1 MKLYSKSLLPKSLKT
16 LPLLVGISLCLLCL
30 HGCEKSERPTDWDA
44 VTLVSPLHLTSQI
57 GATVRLEVQLPKGM
71 EATFVWSENKEPI
84 STTNIASLSL
94 DKVGLREFSLRVTD
108 SKGEHRDW
116 NMTVFAAKKHPYKV
130 IAYYPS
136 WRPSYVMRNWDK
148 VSHICCSFGEIGAD
162 GSVDAAAVRSNMR
175 QVIIDAHKNG
185 VYALLSLGGG
195 GGGAEFSQALLNEA
209 SRKKIADQALA
220 LMESLKLDGLDVDF
234 EHWDYAA
241 SAENTRRC
249 EALEALLK
257 DLRARM
263 PAGSLLSIASASGY
277 MRHNGY
283 RASMTP
289 YLDFISLMI
298 YNDSGN
304 WASSAVGPH
313 SGWNFYVESV
323 QRARSM
329 GIPDAK
335 IIPGIPFYG
344 MRFPSATNPVGATSI
359 TYSAIVDQ
367 YPGAEDK
374 NAVTEAFIYYDGKP
388 IVAQKSQYVVAQ
400 KLGGMMFWEL
410 TQDAGEASKSLL
422 EVIHKELTG
431 N

>member
-1 MKLYSKSLLPKSLKT
+1 MKLLRSAAFI
-16 LPLLVGISLCLLCL
+16 ISLCLI
-30 HGCEKSERPTDWDA
+30 GCQKEKQALSWDA
-44 VTLVSPLHLTSQI
+44 VELLSPQHISSQVD
-57 GATVRLEVQLPKGM
+57 ATVCLEVKLPEGM
-71 EATFVWSENKEPI
+71 SCVWSENQETL
-84 STTNIASLSL
+84 STEKTASLRL
-94 DKVGLREFSLRVTD
+94 DAIGLREITLKVTD
-108 SKGEHRDW
+108 DKGESRSW
-116 NMTVFAAKKHPYKV
+116 KTTVFAAKKHPCKV

-136 WRPSYVMRNWDK
+136 WQPSYVMQDWDK
-148 VSHICCSFGEIGAD
+148 VSHICCSFGEIRAD
-162 GSVDAAAVRSNMR
+162 GSVDAAAVQSNMR
-175 QVIIDAHKNG
+175 SVIQAAHNNG

-195 GGGAEFSQALLNEA
+195 DGGPAFSQALLNET

-220 LMESLKLDGLDVDF
+220 LMVTLKLDGLDVDY

-257 DLRARM
+257 DLRSRM
-263 PAGSLLSIASASGY
+263 PAGSLLSIASSTSY

-283 RASMTP
+283 RTSMTQ

-313 SGWNFYVESV
+313 SGWNFFTESI

-329 GIPDAK
+329 NIPDSK
-335 IIPGIPFYG
+335 IIPGLPFYG
-344 MRFPSATNPVGATSI
+344 IRFPSASNPVGATSI
-359 TYSAIVDQ
+359 TYSTIVNQ

-374 NAVTEAFIYYDGKP
+374 DALPDVFIYYDGKP
-388 IVAQKSQYVVAQ
+388 IVARKSQHIVEQ
-400 KLGGMMFWEL
+400 RLGGIMFWEL
-410 TQDAGEASKSLL
+410 TQDAKDPAKSLL
-422 EVIHKELTG
+422 HVIHKELIG

>member
-1 MKLYSKSLLPKSLKT
+1 MT
-16 LPLLVGISLCLLCL
+16 LTRFFNKFGISSGSAACILFLVIGLT
-30 HGCEKSERPTDWDA
+30 GCQKDPLPTDWDA
-44 VTLVSPLHLTSQI
+44 VELVSPQYITSQV
-57 GATVRLEVQLPKGM
+57 GATVRLEVKLPKGM
-71 EATFVWSENKEPI
+71 EAICVWSDNQETF
-84 STTNIASLSL
+84 STDDVASLNL
-94 DKVGLREFSLRVTD
+94 DKIGLREISLKVMDNEGGLRRSWKITL
-108 SKGEHRDW
+108 
-116 NMTVFAAKKHPYKV
+116 FAAKRHPYKV

-136 WRPSYVMRNWDK
+136 WRPSYVMRDWDK
-148 VSHICCSFGEIGAD
+148 VSHICCSFGETRAD
-162 GSVDAAAVRSNMR
+162 GSVDASAVQRNMKSVIRAAHN
-175 QVIIDAHKNG
+175 NG
-185 VYALLSLGGG
+185 VYAMLSLGGG
-195 GGGAEFSQALLNEA
+195 DGGSAFSQALLNES
-209 SRKKIADQALA
+209 SRKKIADQSLD
-220 LMESLKLDGLDVDF
+220 LMTSLKLDGIDVDF

-257 DLRARM
+257 DLRSRM
-263 PAGSLLSIASASGY
+263 PSGTLLSIASASGY

-283 RASMTP
+283 RSSMTQ